1 MEKSKKT
8 WSFQEVLPDLKV
20 IMEMFLCVPD
30 ERLFSFIQAVR
41 LGPVVYA
48 SFVLTGRN
56 EVVAKVMFLHLSVI
70 LFTGGSASVHAGIP
84 PPSPEARTPL
94 PRSTHPPGSTHPHL
108 PGSTHPHPPGST
120 HPPPGS
126 RLRHTVNERP
136 VRILLECILV
146 LSAFRLFM
154 VLSPVAV
161 ASRMMNYLLP
171 NLTSVS

>member
-41 LGPVVYA
+41 LGPAVYA
-48 SFVLTGRN
+48 SFVVTGRN

-84 PPSPEARTPL
+84 PPPGG
-94 PRSTHPPGSTHPHL
+94 THPPGSTHPH
-108 PGSTHPHPPGST
+108 PPREART
-120 HPPPGS
+120 PTPWEARTPPPPFPGKQ
-126 RLRHTVNERP
+126 TP
-136 VRILLECILV
+136 
-146 LSAFRLFM
+146 A
-154 VLSPVAV
+154 
-161 ASRMMNYLLP
+161 YGQ
-171 NLTSVS
+171 

>member
-48 SFVLTGRN
+48 SFVVTGRN
-56 EVVAKVMFLHLSVI
+56 EVVAKIMFLHLSVI

-84 PPSPEARTPL
+84 PPRRHAPPSPEARTPRKHT
-94 PRSTHPPGSTHPHL
+94 P
-108 PGSTHPHPPGST
+108 
-120 HPPPGS
+120 PPPGKHAPHPTPPPEADS
-126 RLRHTVNERP
+126 GIRSMSGRYGSYWN
-136 VRILLECILV
+136 
-146 LSAFRLFM
+146 AFLF
-154 VLSPVAV
+154 
-161 ASRMMNYLLP
+161 YLCSDYLCFCPQSQLP
-171 NLTSVS
+171 HE